1 MKTRRTSKPSKRR
14 SETRDDTPVSPT
26 PSARN
31 TPDCA
36 LNPPHR
42 FRTPS
47 LGPSSP
53 FEDRTNR
60 LASVCPSRTFPTF
73 RFRTRTFFA
82 VVVTRRREVIIISN
96 WKKREREREGEANS
110 NAKREREK
118 ANALFASPMRRERN
132 QPTGLFLLYL
142 SLASFQLLRVEERE
156 EKR

>member
-14 SETRDDTPVSPT
+14 SKTRDDTPVSPT
-26 PSARN
+26 PSVRN

-53 FEDRTNR
+53 FEDQTNR

-82 VVVTRRREVIIISN
+82 VVVTRRREVIIVSN
-96 WKKREREREGEANS
+96 WKKRERERVRRIQTQREKKSERS
-110 NAKREREK
+110 VRVFDAKRTK
-118 ANALFASPMRRERN
+118 
-132 QPTGLFLLYL
+132 PTDGFVRSHSILSI
-142 SLASFQLLRVEERE
+142 SLASFQLLRIERE